1 LIATAF
7 VPDLSTVLDT
17 VLIIN
22 GLARGAHPY
31 GETFDKPH
39 DGFDPRSFSARTFSP
54 AHAKMFSQCFAVP
67 ALS

>member
-22 GLARGAHPY
+22 GLARGAHPDE
-31 GETFDKPH
+31 ETFDKPH
-39 DGFDPRSFSARTFSP
+39 CDFDLRGFSAQTDRL
-54 AHAKMFSQCFAVP
+54 ADAKMLLYCYAEP
-67 ALS
+67 AFC